1 MSSGPFEIGRY
12 QCEATG
18 DIHPV
23 RVQPET
29 KALIVNGVTNAYPA
43 GNPNSPVSAQI
54 SQSKRALGINTRTVT
69 IKFPTAAPDNYKVG
83 EPIRLPWFTP
93 FPTPAFIKG
102 QAVTYLGATGELV
115 SFDQEKVN

>member
-1 MSSGPFEIGRY
+1 MSSGAFEIGRY
-12 QCEATG
+12 ESEATG
-18 DIHPV
+18 GIHPV

-29 KALIVNGVTNAYPA
+29 KALTVNGVANAYPA
-43 GNPNSPVSAQI
+43 GALNSPVSAQV
-54 SQSKRALGINTRTVT
+54 SQSRRSLGINVRTVT
-69 IKFPTAAPDNYKVG
+69 IKFPTTAPTGYKVG

-102 QAVTYLGATGELV
+102 QAVTYLGGTGELV

>member
-1 MSSGPFEIGRY
+1 MSSGAFEIGKY

-18 DIHPV
+18 NIHPV

-29 KALIVNGVTNAYPA
+29 KALQVNGVTNAYPSGDA
-43 GNPNSPVSAQI
+43 DSPVSAQV
-54 SQSKRALGINTRTVT
+54 SQSKRALGINVRTVT
-69 IKFPTAAPDNYKVG
+69 IKFPTTAPTGYKVG

-102 QAVTYLGATGELV
+102 QAVTYLGGTGELV